1 MQSRIGMW
9 GGSCAIRLPKM
20 AVETLGL
27 QAGENVILSIE
38 NGKLIVSPAA
48 PEYALSDLVKEA
60 RKLTP
65 PQTLDDSPVGG
76 EEF

>member
-27 QAGENVILSIE
+27 HDGENVILSIE
-38 NGKLIVSPAA
+38 NGRLVIIPAA
-48 PEYALSDLVKEA
+48 PVYQLDDLVKQA
-60 RKLTP
+60 RRLTP
-65 PQTLDDSPVGG
+65 PASLDDGAIG
-76 EEF
+76 EEQL